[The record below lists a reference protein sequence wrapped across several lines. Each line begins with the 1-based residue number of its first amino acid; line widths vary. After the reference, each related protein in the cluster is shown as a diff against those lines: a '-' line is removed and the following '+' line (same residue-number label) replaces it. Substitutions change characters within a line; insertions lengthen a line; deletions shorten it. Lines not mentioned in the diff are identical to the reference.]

1 MELPLPARGGIT
13 RSFNTLSTEPSILWQ
28 FVAKIIEIFT
38 DSIRFSAIT
47 KTLLS
52 KAFFTQE
59 FKVLCKCLYKA
70 FYREFKIVLSRCQ
83 IIGFARKHVL
93 CLQEDLVRRNGIPIS
108 IPINVKNF
116 QTAILE
122 FPCKNFSCKIYHEA
136 LQEESQHLLRGK
148 IQILLRTKNSIWV
161 PFIQES
167 RFLVLHFGPF
177 HYIVLATHRISVRW
191 MTD

>member
-1 MELPLPARGGIT
+1 MT
-13 RSFNTLSTEPSILWQ
+13 

-38 DSIRFSAIT
+38 DYIRFSAIT
-47 KTLLS
+47 KTLLCRLTALRTQNDC

-59 FKVLCKCLYKA
+59 FKALCKCLDKA

-122 FPCKNFSCKIYHEA
+122 FPCQSFSCKIYHEA
-136 LQEESQHLLRGK
+136 LQEESQHLFRGK
-148 IQILLRTKNSIWV
+148 IQILRRIKNSI
-161 PFIQES
+161 
-167 RFLVLHFGPF
+167 
-177 HYIVLATHRISVRW
+177 
-191 MTD
+191 